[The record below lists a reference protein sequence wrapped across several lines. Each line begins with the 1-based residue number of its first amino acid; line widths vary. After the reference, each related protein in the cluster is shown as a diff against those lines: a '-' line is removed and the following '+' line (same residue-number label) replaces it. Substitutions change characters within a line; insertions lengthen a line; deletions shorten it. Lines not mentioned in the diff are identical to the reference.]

1 MVVFLLKHPMFPSK
15 CQMFFEEQQVFPKA
29 MFHHFCKQVY
39 IRKMM

>member
-1 MVVFLLKHPMFPSK
+1 MVVFLLKHPMFPRK